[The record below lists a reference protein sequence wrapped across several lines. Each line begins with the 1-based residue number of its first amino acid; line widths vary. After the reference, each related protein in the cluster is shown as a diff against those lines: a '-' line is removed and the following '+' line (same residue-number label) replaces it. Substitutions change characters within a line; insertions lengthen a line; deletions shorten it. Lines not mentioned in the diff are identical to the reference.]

1 MGEMAVL
8 SMAAKE
14 LVMVEMVALDSTW
27 PYGWAKRAFYFLFV
41 SYLEH
46 CVYDAACPVHHPYVI
61 PPLSFKKLIETG

>member
-1 MGEMAVL
+1 MVPP

-14 LVMVEMVALDSTW
+14 LVMAEMVFPGSAY
-27 PYGWAKRAFYFLFV
+27 PYDWAKRAFYFLSV

-46 CVYDAACPVHHPYVI
+46 CDYDAACPVHVHPYVI